1 MRIVDVLWLP
11 DIVDKLASKHDVEL
25 SEVEQ
30 VLARQPRFRRLQ
42 RGKVRGEDLYAA
54 IGQTES
60 GRYLIVF
67 FIRKMSGSALV
78 VSARDLDP
86 GERRQYERK

>member
-54 IGQTES
+54 IGQTS
-60 GRYLIVF
+60 
-67 FIRKMSGSALV
+67 
-78 VSARDLDP
+78 RDAI
-86 GERRQYERK
+86 

>member
-67 FIRKMSGSALV
+67 FIRKKSGSALV

>member
-30 VLARQPRFRRLQ
+30 VLARQPRFRRPQ

-67 FIRKMSGSALV
+67 FIRKKSGSALV